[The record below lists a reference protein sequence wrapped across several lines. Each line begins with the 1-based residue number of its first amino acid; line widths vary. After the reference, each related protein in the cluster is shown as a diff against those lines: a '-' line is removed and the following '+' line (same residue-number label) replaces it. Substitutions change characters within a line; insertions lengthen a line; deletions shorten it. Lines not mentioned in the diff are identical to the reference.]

1 MVNQSSDGSAKTFTV
16 VMRGPS
22 AIVFRQDQPL
32 RVVGFPSTAGPVN
45 MTYQSRWIKR
55 GPDVTVPGH
64 LWVEVQ
70 GKGQFLK
77 ESVVPFANAG
87 WALLPLLSL
96 STNAAIGDP
105 EVEVAFDS
113 TPGASEREYFQ
124 SYVAPESWHI
134 CTARLIHVDATAALV
149 SAVARNPDG
158 EQLRRAANQY
168 RLALDSWRLGR
179 ETLSLAHLWMALE
192 ALTPAKI
199 FAERQARGMCPKEDL
214 ADALGVAREK
224 GWKGRL
230 CAVVRKDLLLNGDAE
245 CYRKSKDASDGLE
258 HGYRAYEEIAEL
270 SRDVR
275 HRMAGYVRTAILTLS
290 GLAGGALE
298 VLTKDPFDKPLGH
311 WPLAK
316 YVRGRLVGSKSE
328 LGAEGNAYP
337 FLRWKTKIKECG
349 VGEDGAL
356 HMKLDEEL
364 TPELAEGISF
374 EGGSWEV
381 WKPG

>member
-1 MVNQSSDGSAKTFTV
+1 
-16 VMRGPS
+16 
-22 AIVFRQDQPL
+22 
-32 RVVGFPSTAGPVN
+32 